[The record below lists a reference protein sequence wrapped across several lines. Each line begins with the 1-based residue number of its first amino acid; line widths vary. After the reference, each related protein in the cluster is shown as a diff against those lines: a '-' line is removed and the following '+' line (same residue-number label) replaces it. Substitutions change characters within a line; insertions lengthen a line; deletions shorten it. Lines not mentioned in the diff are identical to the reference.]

1 MLSRG
6 VASLFSLS
14 DFIAS
19 EGRSVA
25 LWEYFM
31 PSVVW
36 MGDRASSVV
45 EKSIPLFDVTCLS
58 AVSGS

>member
-6 VASLFSLS
+6 VASLCSLS

-31 PSVVW
+31 PFVAW
-36 MGDRASSVV
+36 IGDRASSVA

-58 AVSGS
+58 VVSGS

>member
-6 VASLFSLS
+6 VASLFSLG
-14 DFIAS
+14 DFIAL
-19 EGRSVA
+19 EGEERISVGD
-25 LWEYFM
+25 FM

-45 EKSIPLFDVTCLS
+45 VESVPLFDVTCLS
-58 AVSGS
+58 VVSGS